1 MARTD
6 SRGAAPSLAAEQPS
20 GALKMKDLEKVTGVG
35 RETIRFYIQSGLLP
49 QPERRGRNV
58 ALYDSAFVDR
68 IRLIK
73 ELQQKHF
80 LPLSVIKDIVRGEGA
95 RVPATLQTVIDLD
108 RHLFRAAGIDLHR
121 PPVRL
126 SDVARRTGVSAFEI
140 RKLAEIGAIEITTQD
155 RTQWLHDPDVR
166 VVEIWGQIREA
177 GFNETLG
184 FGPESLR
191 IYVDAVRRLAPAEL
205 RLFTGTVIGKA
216 EGQRALGMAEAAI
229 EIGNQLI
236 GVVRASVLLRR
247 FAQNG
252 AASSSSPRRT
262 PKRARKRSRSSR

>member
-1 MARTD
+1 MKA
-6 SRGAAPSLAAEQPS
+6 LEQ
-20 GALKMKDLEKVTGVG
+20 ATGVG

-58 ALYDSAFVDR
+58 ALYDASFVDR

-73 ELQQKHF
+73 ELQQKRF
-80 LPLSVIKDIVRGEGA
+80 LPLSVIKDIVRSEGEQM
-95 RVPATLQTVIDLD
+95 PAALQTVIDLD
-108 RHLFRAAGIDLHR
+108 RHLFRAAGIDLRR

-126 SDVARRTGVSAFEI
+126 SEVAQRTGVTTSEI
-140 RKLAEIGAIEITTQD
+140 RELARIGAIEITTHN
-155 RTQWLHDPDVR
+155 RIESLHDPDVR

-184 FGPESLR
+184 FGPQSLR
-191 IYVDAVRRLAPAEL
+191 IYVDAVRQLAQKEL
-205 RLFTGTVIGKA
+205 RLFAGGVIGKT
-216 EGQRALGMAEAAI
+216 EGKHALGMAEAAI

-247 FAQNG
+247 FAQDRETP
-252 AASSSSPRRT
+252 PRPVQRL
-262 PKRARKRSRSSR
+262 PKRSRKRARGSS